1 MSTTPTTSLSTGTLS
16 QTPPTMGTAKVF
28 GGAKTLGKD
37 SFLKLLVTELQYQDP
52 MKPMENTAFIAQM
65 AQFSSLEQMQN
76 MNGDMSKLL
85 TLSLMG
91 KTVSGK
97 DADSQAVQ
105 GTVAGIKFVEGGA
118 INLTVTVPTTG
129 GGTTQTEVP
138 FANVT
143 VVEPAPA
150 PSQGG

>member
-1 MSTTPTTSLSTGTLS
+1 MNTTPTTSLSNEIIS
-16 QTPPTMGTAKVF
+16 QAPPAMGTAKVL
-28 GGAKTLGKD
+28 GGAKALGKD

-52 MKPMENTAFIAQM
+52 LKPMENTEFVAQM

-97 DADSQAVQ
+97 DVDNQAVQ
-105 GTVAGIKFVEGGA
+105 GTVAGIKFGEGGA
-118 INLTVTVPTTG
+118 IDLTVAIPGTG
-129 GGTTQTEVP
+129 GGSTQTEVP
-138 FANVT
+138 LANVT
-143 VVEPAPA
+143 VVAPAPA
-150 PSQGG
+150 QAQGG

>member
-1 MSTTPTTSLSTGTLS
+1 MSTIPTTSLSTGTLS
-16 QTPPTMGTAKVF
+16 QTPPAMGTAQVF
-28 GGAKTLGKD
+28 EGPKTLGKD

-52 MKPMENTAFIAQM
+52 LKPMENTEFIAQM

-76 MNGDMSKLL
+76 MNGDVSKLL

-97 DADSQAVQ
+97 DVDNQAAQ
-105 GTVAGIKFVEGGA
+105 GAVAGIKFGEGGK
-118 INLTVTVPTTG
+118 ISLTVAVPG
-129 GGTTQTEVP
+129 SNGGTTQTEVP
-138 FANVT
+138 LANVT
-143 VVEPAPA
+143 VVAPASA